1 MLEIDKKNSI
11 PIRVLF
17 FTLFFEYKRSKTYY
31 TEEILSLINAYSN
44 IEFLVYS
51 FGSKKNEVIRYHERI
66 LWVKRKGLKN
76 LLFFRDMIKIFL
88 KFKPSLIHSVYVVP
102 SIIMGIFGRFFKIPS
117 ILHGRGTDI
126 NYFPFKNIKS
136 RILLIIAGMLN
147 KVILIVSEAMKNDC
161 IQLNLPKKKLITIYD
176 GVNFIEFNP
185 EGKKYYNYNRAIE
198 ILHIGRFSHEKAHN
212 LIIETCK
219 MLRDNNI
226 KFHLTLIGIGPLK
239 KQIIELVR
247 NYKLENLISLIG
259 WVKHKNI
266 PNYMLK
272 SDLFILPSIT
282 EGLPI
287 SVIEAMSMKLPIIMT
302 NVGGMPE
309 LANKDGCIL
318 IDKNN
323 KESLYNAI
331 LYYYNNPNK
340 VKIGG
345 DVNREFITKNF
356 NWNIHAKK
364 LYKIYLRLKN
374 KKL

>member
-1 MLEIDKKNSI
+1 M
-11 PIRVLF
+11 F

-31 TEEILSLINAYSN
+31 TEEILSLINAYTN

-51 FGSKKNEVIRYHERI
+51 FGSKKKDVIRYHERI

-76 LLFFRDMIKIFL
+76 LFFFLDMIKIFL
-88 KFKPSLIHSVYVVP
+88 KFKPSLIHSVYVIP

-126 NYFPFKNIKS
+126 NYIPFKNIKS

-147 KVILIVSEAMKNDC
+147 KVILIVSKAMKNDC

-185 EGKKYYNYNRAIE
+185 EGKKYYNYDRAIE
-198 ILHIGRFSHEKAHN
+198 ILHIGRFSYEKAHN

-247 NYKLENLISLIG
+247 NYKLENLISLVG
-259 WVKHKNI
+259 WVEHKII

-287 SVIEAMSMKLPIIMT
+287 SVIEAVSMKLPIIMT

-364 LYKIYLRLKN
+364 LYKIYLRLTN